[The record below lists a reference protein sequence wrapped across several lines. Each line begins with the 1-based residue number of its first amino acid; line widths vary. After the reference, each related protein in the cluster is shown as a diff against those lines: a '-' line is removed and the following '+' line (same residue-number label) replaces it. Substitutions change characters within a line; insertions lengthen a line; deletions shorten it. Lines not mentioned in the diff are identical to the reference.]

1 MKHVKRYLIYAA
13 LIICLLYNVIFKS
26 SNTVVDNTSH
36 FEETLLG
43 IEDYSHGIR
52 LGKWNDS
59 SIHIP
64 FNEVWGHVITMLKLP
79 TRCNA
84 VDIGANDGNIDS
96 RVVTL
101 DIKSVIAGDTSLNLA
116 VATGGGTVVAFEMG
130 PPVQLLRF
138 NAL

>member
-1 MKHVKRYLIYAA
+1 MRHYVCLIL
-13 LIICLLYNVIFKS
+13 LILGLQATILHQIRF
-26 SNTVVDNTSH
+26 TDNTSH

-52 LGKWNDS
+52 LGKWKDS

-64 FNEVWGHVITMLKLP
+64 FNEVWGHVIAMLKLP

-96 RVVTL
+96 RVATL
-101 DIKSVIAGDTSLNLA
+101 DIKSVIAGDTSFNLA

-130 PPVQLLRF
+130 PPVELLRF